1 MRRGLAR
8 LAIIMLFVL
17 LVGRPRLIAD
27 STPPLTNDSI
37 LQLVAWHVSDTEII
51 SVMTRDPGICRFD
64 LSPQAVS
71 VLKAKGVP
79 GDILVVMQE
88 CQRPLPAAASKAI
101 SPSPS
106 LSEPS
111 QPALGATTDAVHDRM
126 RISAATTRTYSGAGS
141 GAKALPKDQVVLSDG
156 SIVKGQVLFLQ
167 CSPGG
172 NNPTPTSIQFQPSG
186 IPGKAA
192 ISASQ
197 VQSLALSDGA
207 ITLSSSAAASPIPAA
222 VSTYLTLS
230 PSDRTALAA
239 SPIDLSLTGALTAA
253 CKAVDHYWN
262 GDITL
267 TGAYG
272 VGTQTQKQI
281 GGGLATSLIRHPGI
295 YSWEYQIA
303 RLDLEAKYTVA
314 QKVGS
319 PALKSQEI
327 YYGELTYSF
336 YPSSRW
342 SPYGFARLYHNY
354 SLGLGLGQ
362 IYGGGVAYSF
372 GGLVVSGGL
381 VGITERLY
389 APSVP
394 FTSGGA
400 RLYES
405 YARVL
410 GTTKITFFESI
421 DAFPSFQ
428 AAKAIQGRG
437 VAGFV
442 IPAWSRLQLIPKFGD
457 DYLGNAPTKHRLNY
471 SNTSLSLD
479 FKVGRSQ

>member
-1 MRRGLAR
+1 MRVGFGRFT
-8 LAIIMLFVL
+8 IIMLFALFVSQ
-17 LVGRPRLIAD
+17 PRLLAD
-27 STPPLTNDSI
+27 TAPPLTNDSI
-37 LQLVAWHVSDTEII
+37 SQLVAWHVSDTEIVTAI
-51 SVMTRDPGICRFD
+51 RRESNTCRFD

-71 VLKAKGVP
+71 VLKAKGVS
-79 GDILVVMQE
+79 GDILVAMQK
-88 CQRPLPAAASKAI
+88 CQRPLPAVAGKAI
-101 SPSPS
+101 PPSQSPS
-106 LSEPS
+106 ERS
-111 QPALGATTDAVHDRM
+111 QSVVGATTDAVHDRM
-126 RISAATTRTYSGAGS
+126 RISAATARTSSGTGP
-141 GAKALPKDQVVLSDG
+141 GMKALPVDQVVLSDG
-156 SIVKGQVLFLQ
+156 SFVKGQVLFLQ

-172 NNPTPTSIQFQPSG
+172 NDPTPTSIQFQPSG
-186 IPGKAA
+186 IAGKAA
-192 ISASQ
+192 ISTSQ

-207 ITLSSSAAASPIPAA
+207 IRLSSAAATSPIPGA

-239 SPIDLSLTGALTAA
+239 SPTDLNLTTALTAA

-262 GDITL
+262 GDLTL
-267 TGAYG
+267 TGSYG

-281 GGGLATSLIRHPGI
+281 GGGLATSFILHPGI

-314 QKVGS
+314 QKLGS

-327 YYGELTYSF
+327 YYGESTYSF

-342 SPYGFARLYHNY
+342 SPYGIARLYHNY

-362 IYGGGVAYSF
+362 IYGAGVAYSL
-372 GGLVVSGGL
+372 GGLVLSGGL
-381 VGITERLY
+381 VGIAERLY

-410 GTTKITFFESI
+410 GNSKITFFESI
-421 DAFPSFQ
+421 DIFPSFQ
-428 AAKAIQGRG
+428 VAKAIQGRG
-437 VAGFV
+437 VGGFV

-457 DYLGNAPTKHRLNY
+457 DYLGNAPAKHRLNY

-479 FKVGRSQ
+479 FKIGRSQ